1 MVYQFIIIL
10 SLRIDLFGGQSPISD
25 ISINGHHSPACRLD
39 PDSKTSFAQDI
50 RRSDITTIFNVLDG
64 DAWRTRGGFLS
75 SRSHG
80 VMVEFCFTI
89 LMGRNIDEAAKPI
102 VLQGI

>member
-1 MVYQFIIIL
+1 LI
-10 SLRIDLFGGQSPISD
+10 SLGANPPFSD
-25 ISINGHHSPACRLD
+25 ISMNGHHSPACRLD

-75 SRSHG
+75 NRRQVNGSRSHG

-89 LMGRNIDEAAKPI
+89 LMGRHIDEAAKPI